1 MSGKALKIVVVVGLV
16 AVVGLFVVNSTIQ
29 AQGPTG
35 NRGPMGM
42 GGFDNSLV
50 ATAAEVLKMEPTEL
64 ITLLQSGKTIA
75 DVAKEKGVEVEA
87 IVDAFVAKHETYLK
101 LALEQKRLTQE
112 QADTMLKTLR
122 ERATADIAQPYTAR
136 MGMVRGMGMMGM
148 MGSMGSGMG
157 MMDADGD
164 GYCDLCGMEVGSG
177 RANTMG
183 GRPSRMMGH
192 GGRGMMGR

>member
-64 ITLLQSGKTIA
+64 ITLLQSGQTIA
-75 DVAKEKGVEVEA
+75 DVAKEKGVELET
-87 IVDAFVAKHETYLK
+87 IVDAFVSKHEAFIK
-101 LALEQKRLTQE
+101 VAVEQKRMTQE

-122 ERATADIAQPYTAR
+122 ERVTADLAAPYTGR

-148 MGSMGSGMG
+148 MGSGMGMMGSGMG

-164 GYCDLCGMEVGSG
+164 GYCDLCGMEIGSG
-177 RANTMG
+177 R
-183 GRPSRMMGH
+183 PSGMMGR

>member
-64 ITLLQSGKTIA
+64 ITLLQSGQTIA
-75 DVAKEKGVEVEA
+75 DVAKEKGVELET
-87 IVDAFVAKHETYLK
+87 IVDAFVSKHEAFIK
-101 LALEQKRLTQE
+101 VAVEQKRMTQE

-122 ERATADIAQPYTAR
+122 ERVTADLAAPYTGR

-148 MGSMGSGMG
+148 MGSGMG

-164 GYCDLCGMEVGSG
+164 GYCDLCGMEIGSG
-177 RANTMG
+177 R
-183 GRPSRMMGH
+183 PSGMMGR